1 MNVYYS
7 KNIEVADFSNG
18 RVKHAVKVSSCWGLK
33 RVLEVTI

>member
-18 RVKHAVKVSSCWGLK
+18 RVKHAVKESSCW
-33 RVLEVTI
+33 